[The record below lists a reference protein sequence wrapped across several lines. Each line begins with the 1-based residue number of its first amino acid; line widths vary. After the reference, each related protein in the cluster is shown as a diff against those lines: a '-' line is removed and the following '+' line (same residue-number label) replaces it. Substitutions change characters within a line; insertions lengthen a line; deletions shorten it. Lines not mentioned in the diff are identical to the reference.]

1 MTASPLTDTEIHVTE
16 AIVRVLEEAG
26 IDTVFGMSGGNTGRI
41 FSTLAHHTDTVRT
54 VLVRNEAHA
63 TSAAEAYA
71 RASGKP
77 AVAMAQGSWLLGQ
90 GIVGTLEA
98 LLTGTPMILLGDLSD
113 GAPYSQHA
121 PYQSGTGEYGSWDAR
136 LAFTGVTKLVLEPHD
151 PVQAVQSVQLAI
163 KHALAGQPG
172 PVAVLFHSAALAGTV
187 GPDSVPRLYST
198 AGYLPAAAP
207 VRPDM
212 SGAAEAL
219 RTAASPVLLA
229 GGGVRAARAEA
240 ALLETAEAVGAA
252 VVTTAAGKGVFPED
266 HPQAGGVFGNF
277 GSPTAN
283 DVLGAADVVLVLGSK
298 LGPSD
303 TAAESPRLLD
313 PARQRI
319 IQVDVEQLNAAWTMP
334 TDAVIADARAAL
346 EGLAAELTQHPV
358 APEVLRGRREAL
370 ADLRVRRLA
379 ESAHALSPA
388 APLHPQRAIAGL
400 RAALPDDVVICADAG
415 ENRLLMCRYFDS
427 RAGGGYIQPAGAGGM
442 GYAIPAALGVKTHD
456 PDRTV
461 VAVCGDG
468 GFSMSLPALLSA
480 VEEQL
485 DILVVVFNN
494 GVLGWVKHSQRS
506 RGELEFKSSLLG
518 FDYAAIGKAA
528 GLASFRVTEPDD
540 LAPTVTEALKAPGPA
555 LVVVD
560 VSTEQT
566 FVDLRTPLLDPAP
579 AAPAT

>member
-1 MTASPLTDTEIHVTE
+1 MTATPLTDTEIHVTE

-136 LAFTGVTKLVLEPHD
+136 VAFSGVTKLVLEPHD

-172 PVAVLFHSAALAGTV
+172 PVAVLFHSAALVGTV

-198 AGYLPAAAP
+198 KGYLPAVTSA
-207 VRPDM
+207 RPDM
-212 SGAAEAL
+212 SGVAEVLRAAEA
-219 RTAASPVLLA
+219 PVLLA

-240 ALLETAEAVGAA
+240 ALLAAAEALGAA
-252 VVTTAAGKGVFPED
+252 VVTTATGKGVFPED
-266 HPQAGGVFGNF
+266 HPHAGGVFGNF
-277 GSPTAN
+277 GSPSAN

-303 TAAESPRLLD
+303 TAAEDPRLLD

-319 IQVDVEQLNAAWTMP
+319 IQVDVEQLNTAWTMP
-334 TDAVIADARAAL
+334 TDAVVADARAAL
-346 EGLAAELTQHPV
+346 EGLLEELEQTPV
-358 APEVLRGRREAL
+358 AARELLRRREAL
-370 ADLRVRRLA
+370 ADLRGRRLA
-379 ESAHALSPA
+379 ESTHAESPA

-415 ENRLLMCRYFDS
+415 ENRLLMCRYFES

-442 GYAIPAALGVKTHD
+442 GYAIPAALGVKAHE

-485 DILVVVFNN
+485 DIVVVVFNN

-518 FDYAAIGKAA
+518 FDYAAIGRAA
-528 GLASFRVTEPDD
+528 GLASFQVRRPED
-540 LAPTVTEALKAPGPA
+540 LVATITEAIKTPGPA

-566 FVDLRTPLLDPAP
+566 FVDLRSPLLDPAP
-579 AAPAT
+579 AAKS

>member
-1 MTASPLTDTEIHVTE
+1 MSAEPLTDTEIHVTE
-16 AIVRVLEEAG
+16 AIVRVLEQAG

-63 TSAAEAYA
+63 TSAAEAYT
-71 RASGKP
+71 RFSGKP

-121 PYQSGTGEYGSWDAR
+121 PYQSGTGEHGSWDAR
-136 LAFTGVTKLVLEPHD
+136 TAFSGITKMVFEPHD
-151 PVQAVQSVQLAI
+151 PVQAVQHLQLAI
-163 KHALAGQPG
+163 KHALAGHPG
-172 PVAVLFHSAALAGTV
+172 PVAVLFHSAALVGTV
-187 GPDSVPRLYST
+187 GPDSVPKLYST
-198 AGYLPAAAP
+198 GGYLAAARAP
-207 VRPDM
+207 RPEM
-212 SGAAEAL
+212 SGVAEAL
-219 RTAASPVLLA
+219 RTAAAPVLLA

-240 ALLETAEAVGAA
+240 ALLAASEALGAA
-252 VVTTAAGKGVFPED
+252 VVTTATGKGVFPED
-266 HPQAGGVFGNF
+266 HPHAAGVFGNF

-283 DVLGAADVVLVLGSK
+283 DLLGAADVVLVLGSK

-303 TAAESPRLLD
+303 TASEHPGLLD

-319 IQVDVEQLNAAWTMP
+319 IQVDVETLNAAWTMP
-334 TDAVIADARAAL
+334 TDAVVADARAAL
-346 EGLAAELTQHPV
+346 ESLLAELAQHPV
-358 APEVLRGRREAL
+358 AQEVLDGRWDALSGLRERRR
-370 ADLRVRRLA
+370 AD
-379 ESAHALSPA
+379 SAHADA
-388 APLHPQRAIAGL
+388 QATPLHPQRAIAGL

-415 ENRLLMCRYFDS
+415 ENRLLMCRYFES

-442 GYAIPAALGVKTHD
+442 GYAIPAALGVKTHE

-468 GFSMSLPALLSA
+468 GFSMALPALLSA

-485 DILVVVFNN
+485 DIVVVVFNN

-518 FDYAAIGKAA
+518 FDYAAIGRAA
-528 GLASFRVTEPDD
+528 GLTAFRVTEPDE
-540 LAPTVTEALKAPGPA
+540 LVPAVTEAVKTPGPA

-566 FVDLRTPLLDPAP
+566 FVDLRTPLLDPPPAPP
-579 AAPAT
+579 AA